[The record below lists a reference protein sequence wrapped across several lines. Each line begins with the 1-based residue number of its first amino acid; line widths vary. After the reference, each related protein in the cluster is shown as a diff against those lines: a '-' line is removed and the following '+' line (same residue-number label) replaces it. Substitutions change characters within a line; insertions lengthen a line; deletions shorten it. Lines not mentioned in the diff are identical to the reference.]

1 MRAARKALPLAVA
14 LAFACDA
21 HAQVTADFADRW
33 VAADSTVTLQLDQAL
48 AARAAELRFFVG
60 ALDVTAIARQ
70 PRPGVLS
77 FDLRLARPT
86 AGESTFAV
94 YLVEA
99 GRWQEV
105 AKLSLKVLNAVGFES
120 GQFGPKLDLGGKARL
135 DERARGD
142 AATSAR
148 PTYFDGTG
156 RGGFGFDAT
165 RGAFNANGQFNATGS
180 SFRNEALR
188 FGELGERAPKIDL
201 ADYVVNLRYG
211 GTTLALGHVSYGN
224 NPLLLAG
231 YDSRGL
237 TLARKFGERFDV
249 SINAMN
255 GTAIVGYD
263 DFFGFT
269 SAQHRIY
276 GATAGLELV
285 GDRPGAL
292 RLELAALD
300 ARLESRGNFNRGEVS
315 DAEASHGLGVR
326 LSGST
331 SDNRVRGDAVF
342 ARSRYVNPFDP
353 ALAQDGELRP
363 VKRNTANG
371 RQFDLA
377 VDVVQNSKRWSQ
389 TQPLTVTLSA
399 HHQRVAPLYKS
410 IGAAS
415 SPDQQLNRLA
425 LATQFGAAQLQ
436 LGGSRREDNL
446 DDVPTILK
454 TRTDN
459 STANLALPLA
469 LWFGADGASWWP
481 QASYTLNSVR
491 QRAINVPDSA
501 DSGIAASH
509 RPDQSNRNHQGA
521 LNFTRGA
528 LNFGY
533 SIQRSTQDNRQPGRE
548 NADFENLGHQLS
560 FGLRLS
566 ETLNF
571 NVGANVNRSFSRE
584 KDLTTTTRGGN
595 GGFDW
600 QLADGLTLAANA
612 GRTLGG
618 DARDLGSSSNSNAQA
633 QLTWRFGI
641 PADGRKLP
649 GQVFVRYVRTESASR
664 DSAFGLS
671 TSGASWAWDAGLSLS
686 LF

>member
-1 MRAARKALPLAVA
+1 MPSTLKALPLAVA
-14 LAFACDA
+14 LAFASGA
-21 HAQVTADFADRW
+21 HAQATADFAGRW
-33 VAADSTVTLQLDQAL
+33 IAADSTVTLQLDQAL
-48 AARAAELRFFVG
+48 AARAAELRFFAG
-60 ALDVTAIARQ
+60 SLDVTAIARQ

-77 FDLRLARPT
+77 FDLRLARPA

-105 AKLSLKVLNAVGFES
+105 AKLPLKVLNAAGFEG
-120 GQFGPKLDLGGKARL
+120 GQFGPKLDLASKARF
-135 DERARGD
+135 DEGARGD
-142 AATSAR
+142 APPSAR

-156 RGGFGFDAT
+156 RGGFAFDAT
-165 RGAFNANGQFNATGS
+165 RGAFKADGQFNATGS

-188 FGELGERAPKIDL
+188 FGELGERAPKVDL

-211 GTTLALGHVSYGN
+211 GTTLAFGHVSYGN

-231 YDSRGL
+231 YGSRGL

-249 SINAMN
+249 SVNAMN
-255 GTAIVGYD
+255 GTSIVGYD

-269 SAQHRIY
+269 SAQHRIH
-276 GATAGLELV
+276 GATAGLELI
-285 GDRPGAL
+285 GGRPGAL

-300 ARLESRGNFNRGEVS
+300 AKLESRSNFNSGEVP
-315 DAEASHGLGVR
+315 DAEENRGLGLR

-331 SDNRVRGDAVF
+331 AGKRVRGDAVF

-353 ALAQDGELRP
+353 QLAQGGELQA
-363 VKRNTANG
+363 VKRATASG
-371 RQFDLA
+371 RQLDFA
-377 VDVVQNSKRWSQ
+377 VDVVQNSKRWSE

-399 HHQRVAPLYKS
+399 HHQRVEPLYKS
-410 IGAAS
+410 IGASS
-415 SPDQQLNRLA
+415 SPDQQLNRAA
-425 LATQFGAAQLQ
+425 LAAQFGAAQLQ
-436 LGGSRREDNL
+436 LSGTRQEDNL

-454 TRTDN
+454 TRTD
-459 STANLALPLA
+459 SAAANLALPLA
-469 LWFGADGASWWP
+469 QWFGADGASWWP
-481 QASYTLNSVR
+481 QASYTLQSVR
-491 QRAINVPDSA
+491 QRAINAPVTA

-509 RPDQSNRNHQGA
+509 RPDQSNRSHQAA

-528 LNFGY
+528 FNFGY

-548 NADFENLGHQLS
+548 NADFESLGHQLS

-571 NVGANVNRSFSRE
+571 NLGANTNRNFSRE
-584 KDLTTTTRGGN
+584 KDLTTTTRGGH

-600 QLADGLTLAANA
+600 QLLDGVTLAANA

-618 DARDLGSSSNSNAQA
+618 DARDLTSSSNNNAQA

-641 PADGRKLP
+641 PAYGRKLP
-649 GQVFVRYVRTESASR
+649 GQVFVRYVRNESASR